1 MKFEILNGSEGKMRE
16 RMRERGERGGRKE
29 WIRKGW
35 MGKGDTCGNMELC
48 SSVNLSKG
56 KE

>member
-16 RMRERGERGGRKE
+16 RERGEKGGRKE

-35 MGKGDTCGNMELC
+35 MGKGDMWQYGIMLIGK
-48 SSVNLSKG
+48 SK
-56 KE
+56 

>member
-1 MKFEILNGSEGKMRE
+1 MRE